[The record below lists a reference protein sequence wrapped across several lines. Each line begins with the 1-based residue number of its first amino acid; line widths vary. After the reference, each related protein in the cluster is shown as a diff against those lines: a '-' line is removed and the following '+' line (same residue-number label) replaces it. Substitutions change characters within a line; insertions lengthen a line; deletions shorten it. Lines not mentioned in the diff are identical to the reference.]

1 MKERFRVLVRSGIVL
16 FACYYSYDI
25 PSALNRY
32 LVMDGKAFD
41 TSRITYLY
49 AAYAMPNIVCP
60 FIIGHYIQSRKPRL
74 PHYLCL
80 IILAGQALFSLGLS
94 IQSYVLMVI
103 GRLVHGLGGEGFSF
117 VQSRTITL
125 HFRDKELALSMA
137 CFSGLGRLGTISNF
151 ILTPFIAEKAGGF
164 VASLTGVAITLASVI
179 GYWLISAKSALKYME
194 EEIEEYR
201 ADFVETNAGT
211 PQRQEACTQ
220 EQEAWCAGPGCVA
233 YGDSALNAGGDTETL
248 CSHRENALQGASLES
263 YRKLRESSRVELLCE
278 DDTIFARHTDR
289 DATFHPAF
297 RVFLG
302 MVFLFSV
309 VWAPFYNVAPML
321 FQKKYSVGNKESGK
335 MVAMIEGVSMA
346 LVSLTSVFSDFIG
359 YKLLMM
365 LFGGML
371 LTLSHVLI
379 YTSAGSALLV
389 VFLLGFASPLISCY
403 GLCMPLLVSEE
414 KIGLGF
420 AILSCISNFSYT
432 FSPIMVSLVFS
443 LRRSFDDA
451 EFFFIAVS
459 VLSTILTVVL
469 LFYNRYYN
477 LGMNRPE
484 RK

>member
-1 MKERFRVLVRSGIVL
+1 MKERFRVLARSGIVL

-25 PSALNRY
+25 PSALNKY

-60 FIIGHYIQSRKPRL
+60 FIIGRYIQNRKPRL
-74 PHYLCL
+74 AHYLCL

-94 IQSYVLMVI
+94 VQSYVLMVI
-103 GRLVHGLGGEGFSF
+103 GRIVHGLGGEGFSF

-125 HFRDKELALSMA
+125 HFKDKELALSMA

-151 ILTPFIAEKAGGF
+151 ILTPFVAENASGF
-164 VASLTGVAITLASVI
+164 VASLTGVAITLVSVI
-179 GYWLISAKSALKYME
+179 GYWLISAKSSLKYME

-201 ADFVETNAGT
+201 ADFVETNSGT

-220 EQEAWCAGPGCVA
+220 EQESWSVGPNCIF
-233 YGDSALNAGGDTETL
+233 YGESTPNAGDTETL
-248 CSHRENALQGASLES
+248 CSHRENTPQGVSLES
-263 YRKLRESSRVELLCE
+263 YRNLKESSKVELFCE
-278 DDTIFARHTDR
+278 GDTIFAKHTDK

-309 VWAPFYNVAPML
+309 VWAPFYNIAPML

-365 LFGGML
+365 LFGGVL

-379 YTSAGSALLV
+379 YTSAGSAVLV

-414 KIGLGF
+414 RIGLGF

-432 FSPIMVSLVFS
+432 FSPIIVSLVFS
-443 LRRSFDDA
+443 LRSSFDDA

-459 VLSTILTVVL
+459 LLSTLLTVVL
-469 LFYNRYYN
+469 LVYNRYYN
-477 LGMNRPE
+477 LGMNKPE